1 MDTVG
6 EEVEQDRV
14 LAEIAIEPVGEG
26 GNHGSLI
33 SEAVA
38 ALRDPALRVH
48 VGPLATIV
56 EGSFADVIHA
66 VQRAHQTAASK
77 SERVVTNV
85 RIESKRGGLSL
96 EERGATAEALEADS
110 LYPEATETT

>member
-1 MDTVG
+1 MDTLD

-14 LAEIAIEPVGEG
+14 LAEIAVEPVGER

-33 SEAVA
+33 AEAVA
-38 ALRDPALRVH
+38 SLRDPALRVH

-66 VQRAHQTAASK
+66 VERAHQTVASR
-77 SERVVTNV
+77 SERVVTTV
-85 RIESKRGGLSL
+85 RIESKQGGLSL
-96 EERGATAEALEADS
+96 EERGATAEALEASS
-110 LYPEATETT
+110 LYPEATDTT